1 MTPVENLL
9 QRLEKVKGRN
19 GSWTARCPAHQ
30 DKGPSL
36 AVREADDGRI
46 LVHCFAGC
54 ETANVLGAV
63 GLDMTDLFPPDEK
76 RKDYPVTGK
85 PSMKPAFYA
94 SDLMRIIAFEALVVQ
109 IVAFDISQGKKIS
122 ESDRERMKVSCE
134 RIEEAMRYANVN

>member
-94 SDLMRIIAFEALVVQ
+94 SDLMRIISFEALVVQ

-122 ESDRERMKVSCE
+122 ESDRERMKVACE

>member
-94 SDLMRIIAFEALVVQ
+94 SDLMRIISFEALVVQ

-122 ESDRERMKVSCE
+122 ESDRERMKVAYE